1 MKKIAFFDIDGT
13 LTSEIDGSIPQSAIT
28 AIRKARANGNLMF
41 LNTGR
46 CIQNVE
52 PRFQEVGFDGF
63 VCGCGTDIYC
73 GGKNLLHVTQS
84 HEITMELLKAA
95 RDTNVDIVF
104 ESSTAVAYDPV
115 RPVIHPDAVA
125 QYDAFVK
132 RGYTMPTDLESPD
145 FTCDK
150 FVIWFQDKEQLQAF
164 RKISDVHF
172 NCIDRGGTF
181 REFVPHGY
189 SKATGIQFVLDH
201 YNLSKEDA
209 YAFGE
214 KNYIRKPK
222 KSGYQSLHL
231 IVEVPVTY
239 LDKTTAVRVEIQI
252 RSVAMDYWAELDS
265 QMCYKKDAG
274 QLEAVEK
281 ATKQYADVIAGVDK
295 KMLELRKKIQKM

>member
-125 QYDAFVK
+125 QYDAFVNA
-132 RGYTMPTDLESPD
+132 
-145 FTCDK
+145 
-150 FVIWFQDKEQLQAF
+150 VIQCQRIWSHRILPVINLLSGF
-164 RKISDVHF
+164 RTKSSCRLSERSATYIS
-172 NCIDRGGTF
+172 T
-181 REFVPHGY
+181 
-189 SKATGIQFVLDH
+189 ALTGAAH
-201 YNLSKEDA
+201 SGNLSLTATAKQR
-209 YAFGE
+209 
-214 KNYIRKPK
+214 N
-222 KSGYQSLHL
+222 
-231 IVEVPVTY
+231 PV
-239 LDKTTAVRVEIQI
+239 
-252 RSVAMDYWAELDS
+252 
-265 QMCYKKDAG
+265 CP
-274 QLEAVEK
+274 
-281 ATKQYADVIAGVDK
+281 
-295 KMLELRKKIQKM
+295 

>member
-125 QYDAFVK
+125 QYD
-132 RGYTMPTDLESPD
+132 
-145 FTCDK
+145 
-150 FVIWFQDKEQLQAF
+150 
-164 RKISDVHF
+164 
-172 NCIDRGGTF
+172 F
-181 REFVPHGY
+181 RETRLYNANGSGV
-189 SKATGIQFVLDH
+189 TGF
-201 YNLSKEDA
+201 
-209 YAFGE
+209 
-214 KNYIRKPK
+214 
-222 KSGYQSLHL
+222 
-231 IVEVPVTY
+231 Y
-239 LDKTTAVRVEIQI
+239 L
-252 RSVAMDYWAELDS
+252 
-265 QMCYKKDAG
+265 
-274 QLEAVEK
+274 
-281 ATKQYADVIAGVDK
+281 
-295 KMLELRKKIQKM
+295 

>member
-201 YNLSKEDA
+201 YNL
-209 YAFGE
+209 
-214 KNYIRKPK
+214 
-222 KSGYQSLHL
+222 
-231 IVEVPVTY
+231 
-239 LDKTTAVRVEIQI
+239 
-252 RSVAMDYWAELDS
+252 
-265 QMCYKKDAG
+265 
-274 QLEAVEK
+274 
-281 ATKQYADVIAGVDK
+281 
-295 KMLELRKKIQKM
+295 

>member
-125 QYDAFVK
+125 QYDAF
-132 RGYTMPTDLESPD
+132 
-145 FTCDK
+145 
-150 FVIWFQDKEQLQAF
+150 
-164 RKISDVHF
+164 
-172 NCIDRGGTF
+172 
-181 REFVPHGY
+181 RETRLYNANGSGV
-189 SKATGIQFVLDH
+189 TGF
-201 YNLSKEDA
+201 
-209 YAFGE
+209 
-214 KNYIRKPK
+214 
-222 KSGYQSLHL
+222 
-231 IVEVPVTY
+231 Y
-239 LDKTTAVRVEIQI
+239 L
-252 RSVAMDYWAELDS
+252 
-265 QMCYKKDAG
+265 
-274 QLEAVEK
+274 
-281 ATKQYADVIAGVDK
+281 
-295 KMLELRKKIQKM
+295 

>member
-132 RGYTMPTDLESPD
+132 RGY
-145 FTCDK
+145 
-150 FVIWFQDKEQLQAF
+150 
-164 RKISDVHF
+164 KIVS
-172 NCIDRGGTF
+172 GGTDGDWALLA
-181 REFVPHGY
+181 REVFVDPEKLPLAIVADRSLH
-189 SKATGIQFVLDH
+189 AV
-201 YNLSKEDA
+201 
-209 YAFGE
+209 YAA
-214 KNYIRKPK
+214 
-222 KSGYQSLHL
+222 SGYNVGL
-231 IVEVPVTY
+231 
-239 LDKTTAVRVEIQI
+239 A
-252 RSVAMDYWAELDS
+252 AMLA
-265 QMCYKKDAG
+265 K
-274 QLEAVEK
+274 
-281 ATKQYADVIAGVDK
+281 IAN
-295 KMLELRKKIQKM
+295 LA

>member
-104 ESSTAVAYDPV
+104 ESSTAVAYDTV

-145 FTCDK
+145 FICDK
-150 FVIWFQDKEQLQAF
+150 FVIWF
-164 RKISDVHF
+164 KIH
-172 NCIDRGGTF
+172 N
-181 REFVPHGY
+181 PHPMW
-189 SKATGIQFVLDH
+189 SVSFLEVTNFSIALARMSSFE
-201 YNLSKEDA
+201 YNLFSTGFRVDIIP
-209 YAFGE
+209 F
-214 KNYIRKPK
+214 
-222 KSGYQSLHL
+222 
-231 IVEVPVTY
+231 PVS
-239 LDKTTAVRVEIQI
+239 AHII
-252 RSVAMDYWAELDS
+252 SA
-265 QMCYKKDAG
+265 
-274 QLEAVEK
+274 
-281 ATKQYADVIAGVDK
+281 
-295 KMLELRKKIQKM
+295 

>member
-125 QYDAFVK
+125 QYDAF
-132 RGYTMPTDLESPD
+132 
-145 FTCDK
+145 
-150 FVIWFQDKEQLQAF
+150 
-164 RKISDVHF
+164 
-172 NCIDRGGTF
+172 RGGTF

-209 YAFGE
+209 YAFGDS
-214 KNYIRKPK
+214 NNDLPML
-222 KSGYQSLHL
+222 S
-231 IVEVPVTY
+231 Y
-239 LDKTTAVRVEIQI
+239 LPN
-252 RSVAMDYWAELDS
+252 SVAMGNAYPASLFDRVS
-265 QMCYKKDAG
+265 FVTKKASEDGIAFA
-274 QLEAVEK
+274 LEHFSF
-281 ATKQYADVIAGVDK
+281 
-295 KMLELRKKIQKM
+295 L

>member
-1 MKKIAFFDIDGT
+1 MQSFEIRWKRRIPNEKNSFFDIDGT

-145 FTCDK
+145 FT
-150 FVIWFQDKEQLQAF
+150 VINLLSGF
-164 RKISDVHF
+164 RTKSSCRLSERSATYIS
-172 NCIDRGGTF
+172 T
-181 REFVPHGY
+181 
-189 SKATGIQFVLDH
+189 ALTGAAH
-201 YNLSKEDA
+201 SGNLSLTATAKQPESSLSLIITICQ
-209 YAFGE
+209 
-214 KNYIRKPK
+214 KRMPMH
-222 KSGYQSLHL
+222 SGDSNNDLPML
-231 IVEVPVTY
+231 SY
-239 LDKTTAVRVEIQI
+239 LPN
-252 RSVAMDYWAELDS
+252 SVAMGNADPASLFDRVS
-265 QMCYKKDAG
+265 FVTKKS
-274 QLEAVEK
+274 ERRR
-281 ATKQYADVIAGVDK
+281 YR
-295 KMLELRKKIQKM
+295 LRSGTFFLSLGLHPAALFL

>member
-145 FTCDK
+145 FICDK

-209 YAFGE
+209 YAFGDS
-214 KNYIRKPK
+214 NNDLPMLSYLPSLWNIFPFFRAASCSSFLINTFSDHLPLHA
-222 KSGYQSLHL
+222 SYLLPAVPALQTGDSVHSCHVPVLHL
-231 IVEVPVTY
+231 RSLP
-239 LDKTTAVRVEIQI
+239 LLQQTTGIYFP
-252 RSVAMDYWAELDS
+252 RSY
-265 QMCYKKDAG
+265 Y
-274 QLEAVEK
+274 
-281 ATKQYADVIAGVDK
+281 
-295 KMLELRKKIQKM
+295 